1 MDMQFL
7 ALSTY
12 QICVARNQ
20 PQNFTFSYVFTSRTK
35 STDIL
40 INQMQPLVF
49 WEGQVCF
56 PGKKL
61 DHLLFLAIL
70 VQKVCNAMTF
80 STIAI
85 IERYSANK
93 NFFHETM
100 IAEIKKAVLKR
111 IESLHQDRSY
121 KDTLID
127 NFRVSRFRSEEP
139 NAKLDSRI
147 VIQK

>member
-1 MDMQFL
+1 
-7 ALSTY
+7 
-12 QICVARNQ
+12 
-20 PQNFTFSYVFTSRTK
+20 
-35 STDIL
+35 
-40 INQMQPLVF
+40 
-49 WEGQVCF
+49 
-56 PGKKL
+56 
-61 DHLLFLAIL
+61 
-70 VQKVCNAMTF
+70 MTF